1 MLSLLHIENIAVIEQ
16 AEIRFGHGFHVL
28 TGETGAGKSIII
40 DAISAILGERTYRE
54 VIRTGTDKAFVSAI
68 FNEVQPL
75 DWFEQ
80 YHVPVQDELLIQRE
94 IFIDGR
100 NVCRVNGQSV
110 TVSALR
116 DLGSKLISIHGQHDS
131 RQLFDENSH
140 LGILDAFAGD
150 RRLLDQ
156 YAAAWED
163 VRTCRATLDRLSIDE
178 GEKAR
183 RQEMLQHQIKEL
195 EKADLK
201 PGEDERLEARQK
213 VLMNGEK
220 LMDSL
225 TDASRCLLGDDDTD
239 GADTLLSEAIREL
252 SAASRYDDAIQP
264 LRMKFEELS
273 YQLSDACEEL
283 RDYRDGLSDAE
294 EELDEIGARLDI
306 IHKLKRKYGET
317 CEQMLVFLDN
327 ARAELDD
334 IVFADEKIKLAEK
347 ALAAAVA
354 SATEL
359 AEQLHTIR
367 LTAAR
372 RLEDRITTELSELNM
387 PRVQFVCQF
396 EEVPLG
402 PNGLDGLR
410 FLMSANVGENLKPLS
425 KVASGGELAR
435 IMLAIKNVMADQ
447 DAVSTLV
454 FDEVDSGVSGRAA
467 QRVAEKLLKVSEGR
481 QVLCVTHLPQI
492 AALAEHH
499 LLISK
504 SVHNDRTFTQVD
516 ALSREGRIS
525 EIARMISGAEITDNT
540 LRSAAEMLSQ
550 NGSKY

>member
-68 FNEVQPL
+68 FNEVPPL

-94 IFIDGR
+94 IFLDGR
-100 NVCRVNGQSV
+100 NVCRVNGQSL

-150 RRLLDQ
+150 RKLLDQ

-163 VRTCRATLDRLSIDE
+163 VRTCRVALDRLSIDE

-504 SVHNDRTFTQVD
+504 SVHNDRTFTHVD
-516 ALSREGRIS
+516 TLSREGRIS

>member
-68 FNEVQPL
+68 FNEVPPL

-94 IFIDGR
+94 IFLDGR

-150 RRLLDQ
+150 RKLLDQ

-163 VRTCRATLDRLSIDE
+163 VRTCRAMLDRLSIDE

-504 SVHNDRTFTQVD
+504 SVHNDRTYTQVD

>member
-1 MLSLLHIENIAVIEQ
+1 
-16 AEIRFGHGFHVL
+16 
-28 TGETGAGKSIII
+28 
-40 DAISAILGERTYRE
+40 
-54 VIRTGTDKAFVSAI
+54 
-68 FNEVQPL
+68 
-75 DWFEQ
+75 
-80 YHVPVQDELLIQRE
+80 
-94 IFIDGR
+94 
-100 NVCRVNGQSV
+100 
-110 TVSALR
+110 
-116 DLGSKLISIHGQHDS
+116 
-131 RQLFDENSH
+131 
-140 LGILDAFAGD
+140 
-150 RRLLDQ
+150 
-156 YAAAWED
+156 
-163 VRTCRATLDRLSIDE
+163 
-178 GEKAR
+178 
-183 RQEMLQHQIKEL
+183 
-195 EKADLK
+195 
-201 PGEDERLEARQK
+201 
-213 VLMNGEK
+213 
-220 LMDSL
+220 
-225 TDASRCLLGDDDTD
+225 LGDDDTD

-252 SAASRYDDAIQP
+252 SVASRYDDAIQP

-454 FDEVDSGVSGRAA
+454 FDEVDSGVCGRAA

>member
-54 VIRTGTDKAFVSAI
+54 VIRTRTDKAFVSAI
-68 FNEVQPL
+68 FNEVPPL

-94 IFIDGR
+94 IFLDGR

-150 RRLLDQ
+150 RKLLDQ

>member
-68 FNEVQPL
+68 FNEVPPL
-75 DWFEQ
+75 GWFEQ

-94 IFIDGR
+94 IFLDGR

-150 RRLLDQ
+150 RKLLDQ

-163 VRTCRATLDRLSIDE
+163 VRTCRAALDRLSIDE

>member
-68 FNEVQPL
+68 FNEVPPL

-94 IFIDGR
+94 IFLDGR

-150 RRLLDQ
+150 RKLLDQ

>member
-68 FNEVQPL
+68 FNEVPPL

-94 IFIDGR
+94 IFLDGR
-100 NVCRVNGQSV
+100 NVCRVNGQSL

-150 RRLLDQ
+150 RKLLDQ

-220 LMDSL
+220 LIDSL